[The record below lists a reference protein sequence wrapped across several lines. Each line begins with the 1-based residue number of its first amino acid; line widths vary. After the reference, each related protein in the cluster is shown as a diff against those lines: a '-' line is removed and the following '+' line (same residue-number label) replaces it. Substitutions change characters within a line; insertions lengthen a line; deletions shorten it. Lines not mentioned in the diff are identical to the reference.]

1 MTMRNLTICLTLAS
15 LLCTSYA
22 RAEMIDSIA
31 AIVND
36 DLVTNY
42 EVDKELT
49 FVIKDAERKSPV
61 SPELRKKLRSDV
73 LNMLIDKRLIQQ
85 KVKELN
91 IQIGEEELRQ
101 AVEDVK
107 KQNNLS
113 QDALIGALLNQ
124 GITFDQY
131 KAQLKEQLERLRL
144 MSMEVKAKIQVSER
158 EMREYYDANKAQYSE
173 DESYRARHIFFKI
186 PKNASADEVK
196 NAMARAATVLA
207 EARSGKDFTELAKK
221 NSDESTAAKDGG
233 DLGMFK
239 KGDMLPEIESAVIA
253 MKQGEISELVST
265 PAGFHIIKL
274 EEKTPAKAK
283 PFETVK
289 AGIEE
294 IIYKKKSEERFN
306 QWATEMRKG
315 ASIEI
320 KQ

>member
-1 MTMRNLTICLTLAS
+1 MRNLTICLTLAS
-15 LLCTSYA
+15 ALFTTYA
-22 RAEMIDSIA
+22 RAEMVNSIA
-31 AIVND
+31 AIVSD
-36 DLVTNY
+36 DIVTNY
-42 EVDKELT
+42 EVDKELGLI
-49 FVIKDAERKSPV
+49 IKDAERKAPV
-61 SPELRKKLRSDV
+61 SPETRKQMRANV

-113 QDALIGALLNQ
+113 QDAFVGALLNQ

-131 KAQLKEQLERLRL
+131 KGQLKEQLERLRL
-144 MSMEVKAKIQVSER
+144 MSMEVKAKILVSER
-158 EMREYYDANKAQYSE
+158 EMLEYYDTNKAQYSE
-173 DESYRARHIFFKI
+173 EESYHARHIFFKI
-186 PKNASADEVK
+186 PKNASAEEVK
-196 NAMARAATVLA
+196 NAMARAVTVLA
-207 EARSGKDFTELAKK
+207 DARNGKDFIELAKK
-221 NSDESTAAKDGG
+221 SSDEATAVKDGG
-233 DLGMFK
+233 DLGLFK

-274 EEKTPAKAK
+274 EEKIPAKAK
-283 PFETVK
+283 PFAEVK

-294 IIYKKKSEERFN
+294 MLYKKKSEERFN

-320 KQ
+320 KP